1 MFAFSRVFAPLLLP
15 ILFLGASHAPAQ
27 GINAPAA
34 PLHVTQL
41 EKRATALLDR
51 AVKHIEAVGEAGAT
65 AFSRDADFVDRDL
78 YVYAFRIDGHFLAS
92 GGYSA
97 SLIGT
102 NILDFTDTDGKPFF
116 REIIDIALSKGRGR
130 VEYRWFNPAD
140 SRGEP
145 KVTLFRKVGN
155 VIVAVGYYSPRATP
169 IQARTMLKAATLAL
183 QSDPKTALLDFQK
196 ADGRFVRDDLY
207 VFVVD
212 LEKGHFLAHGA
223 NPALIG
229 TDANLLQDINNQYI
243 VAIMIN
249 ALKNKES
256 GELKYEWVN
265 PISGKSELKHTYFRA
280 VGSRLVGVGYYSRK
294 R

>member
-1 MFAFSRVFAPLLLP
+1 MFAFNRVFAPLLLS
-15 ILFLGASHAPAQ
+15 IIFLGTSHAPAQ
-27 GINAPAA
+27 GINVPAA
-34 PLHVTQL
+34 PLHVTHL

-51 AVKHIEAVGEAGAT
+51 AVKHIEAAGEAGAT
-65 AFSRDADFVDRDL
+65 AFGRQADFVDRDL

-102 NILDFTDTDGKPFF
+102 NILEFTDTDGKPFF
-116 REIIDIALSKGRGR
+116 REMIDLAVSKGRGR

-145 KVTLFRKVGN
+145 KVTLFRKVGS

-169 IQARTMLKAATLAL
+169 IQATTMLKAATMAL
-183 QSDPKTALLDFQK
+183 QSDPKTALSDFQK
-196 ADGRFVRDDLY
+196 IDGRFIRDDLY

-212 LEKGHFLAHGA
+212 LEQGLFLAHGA
-223 NPALIG
+223 NPALVG
-229 TDANLLQDINNQYI
+229 TDANLLRDINGEYI
-243 VAIMIN
+243 VTKMIN
-249 ALKNKES
+249 ALKDKQS
-256 GELKYEWVN
+256 GELKYDWVN

-280 VGSRLVGVGYYSRK
+280 VGNRLVGVGYYKSK